1 MAGPP
6 PCAHH
11 GIGFAG
17 ARLASLVVVVVVE
30 RISTTLLSCVA
41 DVSFDP
47 VVVAVVL
54 PIPSSICHS
63 LPLLFFSVFCFA
75 FSSMLHS
82 PSLISFLAIAVR
94 RSGGVRVENGA
105 FVSAFR

>member
-63 LPLLFFSVFCFA
+63 LPLLFFSVFALLFRQCYTPPLSFPFWRLRYAAPVVFA
-75 FSSMLHS
+75 
-82 PSLISFLAIAVR
+82 
-94 RSGGVRVENGA
+94 
-105 FVSAFR
+105 